1 MQRYAASRS
10 LSSTLCF
17 VITFVAAAG
26 LAQAQKQFRWKFAE
40 GDEYSVSVVQDVTQT
55 VDIADQTVEIPANVA
70 MTLAWEVD
78 SVEEDGTAVVLQT
91 VEQVTI
97 KMTIPGV
104 DKEVEYDSSS
114 DDEPTS
120 VIAPIADII
129 KPMIGVE
136 FSQKMDATGQI
147 LEVTVPKE
155 AFKGLESNKMLQQ
168 FFSGESFKQMIG
180 KASPVFPAEAI
191 EKGHTWQN
199 KATQSMPTGTMT
211 LDSKYTYEGEEK
223 KEDETLDK
231 FSVTLTMAL
240 EADSRTRGPKI
251 EITKQDTKGTMLF
264 DQTEGFLAEST
275 LEQSVSMKVT
285 SGDTILNQTV
295 KNSMTLKV
303 VKE

>member
-1 MQRYAASRS
+1 
-10 LSSTLCF
+10 
-17 VITFVAAAG
+17 
-26 LAQAQKQFRWKFAE
+26 
-40 GDEYSVSVVQDVTQT
+40 
-55 VDIADQTVEIPANVA
+55 
-70 MTLAWEVD
+70 
-78 SVEEDGTAVVLQT
+78 
-91 VEQVTI
+91 
-97 KMTIPGV
+97 
-104 DKEVEYDSSS
+104 
-114 DDEPTS
+114 
-120 VIAPIADII
+120 
-129 KPMIGVE
+129 
-136 FSQKMDATGQI
+136 
-147 LEVTVPKE
+147 
-155 AFKGLESNKMLQQ
+155 
-168 FFSGESFKQMIG
+168 
-180 KASPVFPAEAI
+180 VFPAEAI

-199 KATQSMPTGTMT
+199 KATQMMPTGTMT